1 MKKLKEQKK
10 ELLEKNIALIVDDMQ
25 VLRVVAL
32 LYQIEDQDG
41 NVRSVWSL
49 VANE

>member
-41 NVRSVWSL
+41 NVQSAWSL